1 MASRRKPRVGS
12 LAGWLFADL
21 TLLLCFV
28 FFDSSVSG
36 TGSGLKPNS
45 PTTTLSKA
53 ATSKQG
59 VRPLPVLAR
68 VRANKSTSGKEL
80 VKRLESELGKKA
92 EGKKFLVVL
101 ARGGSNGVDSS
112 RGDELSRIVVT
123 KLENEWSRIVKGV
136 TYFDTGHD
144 NSAPFGYLILK
155 LFPIQDDALS
165 D

>member
-1 MASRRKPRVGS
+1 MAIRRKSRVGS

-28 FFDSSVSG
+28 FFDSSAVG
-36 TGSGLKPNS
+36 IGSGMKQNS

-59 VRPLPVLAR
+59 VRPLPVVMR
-68 VRANKSTSGKEL
+68 VRANKSTSAKEL
-80 VKRLESELGKKA
+80 VRRLESALGTKA
-92 EGKKFLVVL
+92 PGKKFLVVL
-101 ARGGSNGVDSS
+101 ARGGSRGVKSSNGDA
-112 RGDELSRIVVT
+112 LSRNVVT

-144 NSAPFGYLILK
+144 TSAPYGYITLK
-155 LFPIQDDALS
+155 LFPIQDDIS
-165 D
+165 DE

>member
-1 MASRRKPRVGS
+1 MAIRRKSRIGS

-36 TGSGLKPNS
+36 TGSSLKPNS

-53 ATSKQG
+53 AASKQG
-59 VRPLPVLAR
+59 VRPLPVVAR
-68 VRANKSTSGKEL
+68 VRVSKGTSGSEL
-80 VKRLESELGKKA
+80 VKRLESELGTKA
-92 EGKKFLVVL
+92 QGKKFLVVL
-101 ARGGSNGVDSS
+101 ARGGSKGVDSS
-112 RGDELSRIVVT
+112 IGDDLSRIVVA
-123 KLENEWSRIVKGV
+123 KLENNWSRIVKGV

-144 NSAPFGYLILK
+144 NSTSEGYITLK
-155 LFPIQDDALS
+155 LFPIQDDVLS